1 MDNSLGSGTA
11 ANKSSGLDCPEN
23 HAFAQ
28 ATSSAV
34 RNTTSE

>member
-1 MDNSLGSGTA
+1 MDNSFGSRTA
-11 ANKSSGLDCPEN
+11 ASKSSGLDCPVN

-34 RNTTSE
+34 RNTSSE